1 MMSDLLFRR
10 WCREHLS
17 SMRYRQFRV
26 LKSTIFVISTLWTD
40 LVAGVAA
47 LEAYRLLG
55 IHELVTAGISRLRQ
69 TSQKCIDKSATN
81 THNGTART
89 VRACYTNALYQVS
102 SSAAPF
108 QTCADWTGPSDPGRH
123 IPGKERGKKMTGEIP
138 SPRSPL
144 KLGHSDWI
152 LG

>member
-47 LEAYRLLG
+47 LEAY
-55 IHELVTAGISRLRQ
+55 S
-69 TSQKCIDKSATN
+69 
-81 THNGTART
+81 
-89 VRACYTNALYQVS
+89 LYMK
-102 SSAAPF
+102 
-108 QTCADWTGPSDPGRH
+108 W
-123 IPGKERGKKMTGEIP
+123 
-138 SPRSPL
+138 
-144 KLGHSDWI
+144 
-152 LG
+152 